1 MTTTTAPTFPTD
13 NLLTCAKCGCDVR
26 LSQEPEYRYTCGNS
40 CSLTFKADELN
51 RLLIAEITAVVVT
64 DATFPALK
72 ANFLETLAEVVGHD
86 PENQPSDDLIRQYV
100 TDPDTFLRKSNA
112 PTTAELLA
120 KLIDRVEL
128 ETDRATV
135 QYALALPQGSTLA
148 GSRRQEIELPT
159 WVTI

>member
-1 MTTTTAPTFPTD
+1 MA
-13 NLLTCAKCGCDVR
+13 
-26 LSQEPEYRYTCGNS
+26 
-40 CSLTFKADELN
+40 
-51 RLLIAEITAVVVT
+51 
-64 DATFPALK
+64 
-72 ANFLETLAEVVGHD
+72 GHD